1 MNKKLKCLL
10 LSITLLSCYLSK
22 GQYFPADTL
31 NLNKT
36 YEAFLNEPTSYH
48 NQMAFLDA
56 FPKNFR
62 DFLMV
67 YQFQKGQDYD
77 LTMYYKGVD
86 HIISGLYKL
95 DLIPDTTFCDR
106 IIWLSLGGF
115 WEADAPSY
123 LQRLLHRLVAEKRDV
138 MFERLS
144 KLNAGQQVSFWF
156 FYFHSRFEKTEEYNI
171 LLRDMNANYP
181 AVIESMKL
189 AYPAANGKV
198 WY

>member
-1 MNKKLKCLL
+1 MKVKSICLL
-10 LSITLLSCYLSK
+10 LLKILLFCYLSN
-22 GQYFPADTL
+22 GQYFPIDTL

-36 YEAFLNEPTSYH
+36 YEAFKNEPTSYH
-48 NQMAFLDA
+48 NQLAFFDA

-123 LQRLLHRLVAEKRDV
+123 LQRFVHRMVAEKRDV
-138 MFERLS
+138 MFERLC
-144 KLNAGQQVSFWF
+144 KLHVSQQVSFWF
-156 FYFHSRFEKTEEYNI
+156 FYFHSRFEETEEYNN
-171 LLRDMNANYP
+171 LLKDMSVKYP
-181 AVIESMKL
+181 EVIESMKL
-189 AYPAANGKV
+189 AYPASNGKV